1 MNQAIANII
10 KNHISGLDFIDK
22 IAGLVSACTFD
33 IVVRD
38 KENNPTTVQK
48 TFPIAC
54 CLTEKCTIET
64 AYQDLMP
71 NSDYKTV
78 IYFEDKGVSWVK
90 TEGRY
95 KHYTSNVRLVCWI
108 NVAKIL
114 GDTCKEGDTCT
125 LSTHLIT
132 EIIRSLPEFPG
143 HHNPFNMVFSEVTSQ
158 EVRSPSI
165 FSTYTYDEKHSQY
178 LMYPYDYFAL
188 DIQTS
193 FAICMKGTQ
202 VYNADCS
209 STDLDNLDAPVASF
223 ASIVAAHSFTA
234 NWEAV
239 TGATGYAIDVATDPG
254 LTDFVLQDER
264 VGNALSVSITNLD
277 PGVTYYYIVR
287 AYNDYTES
295 ENSNVINL
303 TTSQSG
309 QTTFNDYFLPSK
321 DERNE
326 MYTELHLYGLGGFI
340 DDFYWSSTEFMNT
353 DAYIQDFIDGTQG
366 NYNKEGEYNV
376 RACRAFTSTTNYNLR
391 DIGPAGG
398 YIFWKSGN
406 NYLESAPTDCATSA
420 WSNIDSVEIGVSAQ
434 GTAIGTGQ
442 ANTTAII
449 NQVGHTDSAAKL
461 CNDLIVTVP

>member
-125 LSTHLIT
+125 LSTHLIA

-143 HHNPFNMVFSEVTSQ
+143 HHNPFNMVFSEVIDQ

-165 FSTYTYDEKHSQY
+165 FSAYTYDEKHSQY

-209 STDLDNLDAPVASF
+209 STDLDNLDIPVATEATEIG
-223 ASIVAAHSFTA
+223 ASSFTA
-234 NWEAV
+234 NWNMV
-239 TGATGYAIDVATDPG
+239 NGATGYAIDVATDPVF
-254 LTDFVLQDER
+254 TDFVLQDAR

-277 PGVTYYYIVR
+277 PNITYYYRVR

-295 ENSNVINL
+295 ENSNVIDLL
-303 TTSQSG
+303 TNQTSY
-309 QTTFNDYFLPSK
+309 NDYFFPSR
-321 DERNE
+321 DEFMAME
-326 MYTELHLYGLGGFI
+326 TELISHGVGNFTANGTYMT
-340 DDFYWSSTEFMNT
+340 SSEYSASEAWFRLTLTGYKASVHSTKNQGS
-353 DAYIQDFIDGTQG
+353 YI
-366 NYNKEGEYNV
+366 
-376 RACRAFTSTTNYNLR
+376 RACRAFISINNYNLR

-398 YIFWKSGN
+398 LIFWKSGD
-406 NYLESAPTDCATSA
+406 NYLETALIDIASLSF
-420 WSNIDSVEIGVSAQ
+420 WSNIINAVSGAS

-442 ANTTAII
+442 ANTIAII
-449 NQVGHTDSAAKL
+449 NQVGHTASAAKL
-461 CNDLIVTVP
+461 CNDLIVTIP